1 MDAIVAAFGMGLQF
15 LGDFFLAA
23 GRTDDDAVR
32 IQLLLVIGETA
43 DTDGVRTEEAV
54 AAGDVSGGD
63 AGDREFQGLA
73 VEHRDDPSN
82 GANEAGGV
90 EASPRHRAWPGDVVD
105 GAGEDGREDLFRGP
119 AELGLLGGEVL
130 ALRGLDQKELVDVD
144 TLLLGETQCGAC
156 RRADGIVGHGLRG
169 AGDFRLDVRLFH
181 GESLDP
187 GGQTPGRSEGFH
199 RDALGEIF
207 RGKEFLDVGTAI
219 FFGLREH
226 AGRNF
231 LTSDFKEKL
240 DAPFHCAIGSRFH
253 ARTSLREAGPP
264 ICSRYAAAVRH
275 ASVRTRAMRAARS
288 VVEITP
294 RASMRLKRCEHL
306 RQWS

>member
-1 MDAIVAAFGMGLQF
+1 MGLQF
-15 LGDFFLAA
+15 FGDFFLTA
-23 GRTDDDAVR
+23 GWADNDTVR
-32 IQLLLVIGETA
+32 MQLLLVIGEAA
-43 DTDGVRTEEAV
+43 DTDSVRTEEAV
-54 AAGDVSGGD
+54 AASDVSGGD

-90 EASPRHRAWPGDVVD
+90 EVSPSHGAWPSDVVD
-105 GAGEDGREDLFRGP
+105 GAGEDGREDLLRGP

-130 ALRGLDQKELVDVD
+130 ALRSLDQKELVDVD
-144 TLLLGETQCGAC
+144 TLLLGETQRGAC
-156 RRADGIVGHGLRG
+156 RRADGIVGHGLG
-169 AGDFRLDVRLFH
+169 GTGDLRLNVRLFH
-181 GESLDP
+181 GKSLDP

-199 RDALGEIF
+199 RDALGEAF
-207 RGKEFLDVGTAI
+207 CGKEFRNIGTEI

-226 AGRNF
+226 AGRDF
-231 LTSDFKEKL
+231 LTSDFEEKL
-240 DAPFHCAIGSRFH
+240 DPFFHCAIGSRFH